1 MMDHRFDKAVLT
13 LPHPGFPT
21 LAAEAAGEGHA
32 FLKRMQDDWDTGK
45 NRFSAPGEYVV
56 GINLGDRLVAIGGL
70 NKDPYAIE
78 ATTGR
83 LRHLYVA
90 TPHRRSGVGRALV
103 DTLLSQAGSYYHRIR
118 LRTDSA
124 EAAAFY
130 ESYGFHPTREPDATH
145 SLRLNT

>member
-1 MMDHRFDKAVLT
+1 MDQRFKKSVLT
-13 LPHPGFPT
+13 LPHTGFPN
-21 LAAEAAGEGHA
+21 LAAGAAAEGYV
-32 FLKRMQDDWDTGK
+32 FLERMQDEWDTGK
-45 NRFSAPGEYVV
+45 NRFSAPGEYIV
-56 GINLGDRLVAIGGL
+56 GVNLGNELVAIGGL

-83 LRHLYVA
+83 LRHLYVSP
-90 TPHRRSGVGRALV
+90 PHRHCGVGRALV
-103 DTLLSQAGSYYHRIR
+103 DTLLSQAGSYFHRVR

-130 ESYGFHPTREPDATH
+130 EAYGFQPTQEPDATH

>member
-1 MMDHRFDKAVLT
+1 MEDRFTTFMLS
-13 LPHPGFPT
+13 LPNDGFSA
-21 LAAEAAGEGHA
+21 LASAAAGEGFG
-32 FLKRMQDDWDTGK
+32 FLERMQGDWTSGK
-45 NRFSAPGEYVV
+45 NCFSAPGEYLV
-56 GINLGDRLVAIGGL
+56 GIMAPEGLVAVGGL

-90 TPHRRSGVGRALV
+90 VPYRRCGIGRALV
-103 DTLLSQAGSYYHRIR
+103 NTLLSQAGSYFHRVR

-130 ESYGFHPTREPDATH
+130 ESYGFQPTREPDATH
-145 SLRLNT
+145 SLRLNG